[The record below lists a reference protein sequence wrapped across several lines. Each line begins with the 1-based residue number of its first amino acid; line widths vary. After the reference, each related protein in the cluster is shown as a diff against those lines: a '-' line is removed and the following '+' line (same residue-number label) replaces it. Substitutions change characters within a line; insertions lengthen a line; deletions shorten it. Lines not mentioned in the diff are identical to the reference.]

1 MSGVYVPA
9 AACGPLFGST
19 CLLDRAPG
27 HEHWRPF
34 VPLLLG
40 PSRNGVIGEAPA
52 LRDRRGAGPDGSV
65 AASHPPALRPARGS
79 LGWCVVNLIELALV
93 GNRAVV
99 AQAAGRLEAE
109 DGRQFSGVGRWP
121 MQIGGL
127 RWTH

>member
-1 MSGVYVPA
+1 
-9 AACGPLFGST
+9 
-19 CLLDRAPG
+19 
-27 HEHWRPF
+27 
-34 VPLLLG
+34 
-40 PSRNGVIGEAPA
+40 VIGEAPA
-52 LRDRRGAGPDGSV
+52 LMGQLQRPIHPLFDLHVGRSDG
-65 AASHPPALRPARGS
+65 
-79 LGWCVVNLIELALV
+79 VVNLIELALV